1 MSNEDR
7 SHQGTP
13 EQLGRLEQRIETLER
28 ENDQLQEVMQEE
40 VSAKT
45 NRRRFLAGLV
55 GGGALLGGAVQPGA
69 ANNDPEKGARGQWVD
84 TDGDNRLELP
94 SHDGFD
100 VDLAYSKKYP
110 TVDVDAFGAVGD
122 GETDDSAA
130 IQAAADSISGKA
142 ALAFSAGKRYRLGST
157 VSIDVRNVRLIQG
170 NNAYIINDTGD
181 VGLEIYGT
189 KEPGGDGP
197 EAPHQ
202 HKDKDQEWSTII
214 EGLQVYST
222 TSTYSGIGIQL
233 HSQFEPIVTNC
244 HFFNNNH
251 GLEIGFQVDNLVID
265 NCNFWDNRT
274 SNIHFNDEVN
284 SHQIVIGNCHINYAK
299 HSIFVDSGARV
310 YNLHLAG
317 VNMEAQA
324 EQQDG
329 FENFIYNEGK
339 LVEMHI
345 AASTFQDHNI
355 GTDALIKLLGNTR
368 RISMAATYISN
379 TDGDGVVID
388 SWNLSHIAIG
398 SCLFE
403 GIVGDAVSVTD
414 GEDVSITGGVYR
426 EIGGDAVV
434 VDTTDRVNVSGAV
447 MSKVDGTAVS
457 VTGDNEI
464 LTVNAITGKDIG
476 QFVDSTA
483 RSLGVKIDDNNV
495 RPRTAP
501 AITIDSIGDIWNLSL
516 NNNSIYWNSANVDE
530 TGNGYIVDVTTDS
543 LYTTTVK
550 DTKITGRGGSFDGA
564 IRVNPSD
571 DAEGVIVR
579 DNIADE
585 LTAADST
592 YDLPATKADS
602 VIVEDNLDVR

>member
-1 MSNEDR
+1 MSNEERAD
-7 SHQGTP
+7 SQTP
-13 EQLGRLEQRIETLER
+13 EQLRQLERRVETLEQ
-28 ENDQLQEVMQEE
+28 ENDEFRETMQERA
-40 VSAKT
+40 SAET
-45 NRRRFLAGLV
+45 DRRRFLGGLV
-55 GGGALLGGAVQPGA
+55 GGSALLGAAVQPGSGTTQS
-69 ANNDPEKGARGQWVD
+69 EKGAREEWVD
-84 TDGDNRLELP
+84 RDGDNRLELP

-122 GETDDSAA
+122 GETDDSVA

-142 ALAFSAGKRYRLGST
+142 ALAFSPGKRYRLGST
-157 VSIDVRNVRLIQG
+157 VSIDVRNVRAVQG
-170 NNAYIINDTGD
+170 NNAYVINDTGG

-214 EGLQVYST
+214 EGLQIYST
-222 TSTYSGIGIQL
+222 TAMYSGIGMQL
-233 HSQFEPIVTNC
+233 HRQFEPIVTNC

-251 GLEIGFQVDNLVID
+251 GLEVGYQVDNLVID

-284 SHQIVIGNCHINYAK
+284 SHQIVIGNCHINYSK
-299 HSIFVDSGARV
+299 RSIFVDSGARV

-324 EQQDG
+324 QQQDG

-403 GIVGDAVSVTD
+403 GIVGDAVSVAR

-434 VDTTDRVNVSGAV
+434 VDTTDRVNVSGSV
-447 MSKVDGTAVS
+447 MSRVGGTAVR

-501 AITIDSIGDIWNLSL
+501 AISIDSIGDIWNLSL
-516 NNNSIYWNSANVDE
+516 NNNSIYWNSASVDE
-530 TGNGYIVDVTTDS
+530 TGNGYVVDVTTDS

-564 IRVNPSD
+564 IRVDPSD
-571 DAEGVIVR
+571 SIDGVILR

-585 LTAADST
+585 LTAADAT
-592 YDLPATKADS
+592 YALPDAKVDS
-602 VIVEDNLDVR
+602 VIVADNLDVR